1 MPAVC
6 RINREQGFDS
16 GRITSPSDHPS
27 ARRSAIVIL
36 GFFTDEYTSDLLKL
50 IKITAVQTLQCLLV
64 PETRTIRLVLFLSVS
79 NNPKLRIRPIK
90 HDRVNLFTMWLVW

>member
-16 GRITSPSDHPS
+16 GRITSPSDHPR

-36 GFFTDEYTSDLLKL
+36 GFFKDE
-50 IKITAVQTLQCLLV
+50 
-64 PETRTIRLVLFLSVS
+64 
-79 NNPKLRIRPIK
+79 K
-90 HDRVNLFTMWLVW
+90 HY

>member
-64 PETRTIRLVLFLSVS
+64 PQMKKNT
-79 NNPKLRIRPIK
+79 
-90 HDRVNLFTMWLVW
+90 